1 MKNYIPLFL
10 YEQPKSL
17 NHFKLLQYSLKA
29 NPTLFH
35 KKKSKFDPEVINN
48 SNDEE
53 NIEDLEES
61 YLFQDANNAQINEL
75 KNNINTKALTI
86 EANAKNYLNFMLNN
100 SKNKKNNNLKPI
112 NSSYRKSHNYSNINT
127 PLKSFS
133 NETEICLNNNFSSYD
148 FNSLYNNSRNFSENN
163 KFGNQKY
170 KSIVVDKNFE
180 NDNKYNA
187 DDSEKTIILPKIY
200 NVKSTDITNPN
211 YYDQI
216 SLQLLRKKNIDI
228 LQYNKQ
234 LLEDKINKNKRN
246 KITSNKDD
254 VFSLP
259 PGRISNIKYY
269 SLGESRLK
277 NNIIINPGNH
287 CNSPGLFPNNYHKL
301 KSEFT

>member
-75 KNNINTKALTI
+75 KNNINSKALTI

-100 SKNKKNNNLKPI
+100 SKHKKNNNLKPI
-112 NSSYRKSHNYSNINT
+112 NSSYRKSHNNSNINT

-228 LQYNKQ
+228 LQYNK
-234 LLEDKINKNKRN
+234 
-246 KITSNKDD
+246 
-254 VFSLP
+254 
-259 PGRISNIKYY
+259 
-269 SLGESRLK
+269 
-277 NNIIINPGNH
+277 
-287 CNSPGLFPNNYHKL
+287 
-301 KSEFT
+301 